1 MVSMSS
7 TTQNCEWN
15 GGPDLDKL
23 LHNEYFI
30 LRFGD
35 SDTMLKSC
43 EANLQ
48 EESITFTRIGS
59 FIMIDRDNRNVD
71 AISDVLLIYSEWV
84 I

>member
-1 MVSMSS
+1 MESMSS
-7 TTQNCEWN
+7 TTRNCELN
-15 GGPDLDKL
+15 GGPDLSKV

-48 EESITFTRIGS
+48 EESITFTRVGS
-59 FIMIDRDNRNVD
+59 FIMIDRDNINVD
-71 AISDVLLIYSEWV
+71 AVADVLMIYGEW
-84 I
+84 II